1 MENRDE
7 ALNED
12 RRDGIRRYVRY
23 TAVAIGIGQ
32 AIFGTVLLYGL
43 HAPEPTL
50 LKIGTYGLIG
60 WAPVAAL
67 MSYSE
72 MNDLWGDGRELWASV
87 SMGLIMLTLGFLAW
101 YLG

>member
-1 MENRDE
+1 MPNPDE
-7 ALNED
+7 TLNEV
-12 RRDGIRRYVRY
+12 RRAGIRSYVRY
-23 TAVAIGIGQ
+23 TAVAIAIGQ
-32 AIFGTVLLYGL
+32 AVFGTALLYGL
-43 HAPEPTL
+43 HAPEPTI
-50 LKIGTYGLIG
+50 LKIGAYGLIG

-87 SMGLIMLTLGFLAW
+87 TMGLIMLTLGFLAW